1 MLRGAK
7 CYSGTT
13 VKRKAPITPRLLK
26 RIAHLFDFSNPMHV
40 AIWALFQVALYS
52 FYHKSNLVVDRAA
65 QVSSKVILRS
75 DLRFDASFAYVSH
88 SSCIENY

>member
-1 MLRGAK
+1 MLFRHNSQAK
-7 CYSGTT
+7 GPNYSTFVVT
-13 VKRKAPITPRLLK
+13 HRAS
-26 RIAHLFDFSNPMHV
+26 FFYFSNPLHV
-40 AIWALFQVALYS
+40 VMWALFQVALYS
-52 FYHKSNLVVDRAA
+52 FFHKSNLVVDRAA